1 LVITPFLDLTLALS
15 YKEREYHRH
24 TLSLIVDFKKWNN
37 RDLNMKGVYVI
48 TDSALLQGRLVASVE
63 AALQG
68 GAQIVQYRDKS
79 NTPQQRLIEAQ
90 QLNILCQSY
99 NVPLIINDDLELAAQ
114 LGVGVHLG
122 QQDGSIT
129 LARQRLGAKAIIGA
143 TCHNSLEFAQQ
154 AAQQGASYLAFGAFY
169 PSSTKPLAQLAQL
182 DTLTQ
187 AKHLFNLPVVAI
199 GGITLDNAM
208 PLINA
213 GANYVAV
220 ISDIFARPVE
230 EIRQRTEAY
239 KTLFKN

>member
-1 LVITPFLDLTLALS
+1 
-15 YKEREYHRH
+15 
-24 TLSLIVDFKKWNN
+24 
-37 RDLNMKGVYVI
+37 MKQGIYII
-48 TDSALLQGRLVASVE
+48 TDSVLLQGRLVASVE

-68 GAQIVQYRDKS
+68 GAQIVQYRYKS
-79 NTPQQRLIEAQ
+79 SDSAKRLHQAQ
-90 QLNILCQSY
+90 QLKQLCQHY
-99 NVPLIINDDLELAAQ
+99 NIPLIINDDLELAAQ
-114 LGVGVHLG
+114 LDVGVHLG

-187 AKHLFNLPVVAI
+187 AQHLFNLPVVAI

-230 EIRQRTEAY
+230 EIRQRTQSFNQ
-239 KTLFKN
+239 LFM

>member
-1 LVITPFLDLTLALS
+1 MS
-15 YKEREYHRH
+15 NKQ
-24 TLSLIVDFKKWNN
+24 
-37 RDLNMKGVYVI
+37 GVYVI

-79 NTPQQRLIEAQ
+79 SDSAKRLHQAQ
-90 QLNILCQSY
+90 QLKQLCQHY
-99 NVPLIINDDLELAAQ
+99 NIPLIINDDLELAAQ
-114 LGVGVHLG
+114 LDVGVHLG
-122 QQDGSIT
+122 QQDGSIA

-230 EIRQRTEAY
+230 EIRQRTQSFNQ
-239 KTLFKN
+239 LFM

>member
-1 LVITPFLDLTLALS
+1 MS
-15 YKEREYHRH
+15 NKQ
-24 TLSLIVDFKKWNN
+24 
-37 RDLNMKGVYVI
+37 GVYVI

-68 GAQIVQYRDKS
+68 GAQLVQYRDKS
-79 NTPQQRLIEAQ
+79 TNSTKRFNEAQ

-230 EIRQRTEAY
+230 EIRQRTQSFNQ
-239 KTLFKN
+239 LFKN

>member
-1 LVITPFLDLTLALS
+1 
-15 YKEREYHRH
+15 
-24 TLSLIVDFKKWNN
+24 
-37 RDLNMKGVYVI
+37 MKQGIYII
-48 TDSALLQGRLVASVE
+48 TDSVLLQGRLVASVE

-79 NTPQQRLIEAQ
+79 SDSAKRLHQAQ
-90 QLNILCQSY
+90 QLKQLCQHY
-99 NVPLIINDDLELAAQ
+99 NIPLIINDDLELAAQ
-114 LGVGVHLG
+114 LDVGVHLG

-154 AAQQGASYLAFGAFY
+154 AAQQDASYLAFGAFY

-220 ISDIFARPVE
+220 ISDIFALPVE
-230 EIRQRTEAY
+230 KIAQRTQAY
-239 KTLFKN
+239 KILFKN

>member
-1 LVITPFLDLTLALS
+1 
-15 YKEREYHRH
+15 
-24 TLSLIVDFKKWNN
+24 
-37 RDLNMKGVYVI
+37 MKQGIYII
-48 TDSALLQGRLVASVE
+48 TDSVLLQGRLVASVE

-79 NTPQQRLIEAQ
+79 SDSAKRLHQAQ
-90 QLNILCQSY
+90 QLKQLCQHY
-99 NVPLIINDDLELAAQ
+99 NIPLIINDDLELAAQ
-114 LGVGVHLG
+114 LDVGVHLG

-187 AKHLFNLPVVAI
+187 AQHLFNLPVVAI

-230 EIRQRTEAY
+230 EIRQRTQSFNQ
-239 KTLFKN
+239 LFM

>member
-1 LVITPFLDLTLALS
+1 MMT
-15 YKEREYHRH
+15 
-24 TLSLIVDFKKWNN
+24 
-37 RDLNMKGVYVI
+37 
-48 TDSALLQGRLVASVE
+48 
-63 AALQG
+63 
-68 GAQIVQYRDKS
+68 
-79 NTPQQRLIEAQ
+79 
-90 QLNILCQSY
+90 
-99 NVPLIINDDLELAAQ
+99 LELAAQ

-230 EIRQRTEAY
+230 EIRQRTQSFNQ
-239 KTLFKN
+239 LFM

>member
-1 LVITPFLDLTLALS
+1 
-15 YKEREYHRH
+15 
-24 TLSLIVDFKKWNN
+24 
-37 RDLNMKGVYVI
+37 MKQGIYII
-48 TDSALLQGRLVASVE
+48 TDSVLLQGRLVSSVE

-79 NTPQQRLIEAQ
+79 SDSAKRLHQAQ
-90 QLNILCQSY
+90 QLKQLCQHY
-99 NVPLIINDDLELAAQ
+99 NIPLIINDDLELAAQ
-114 LGVGVHLG
+114 LDVGVHLG

-187 AKHLFNLPVVAI
+187 AQHLFNLPIVAI

-230 EIRQRTEAY
+230 EIRQRTQSFNQ
-239 KTLFKN
+239 LFM

>member
-1 LVITPFLDLTLALS
+1 
-15 YKEREYHRH
+15 
-24 TLSLIVDFKKWNN
+24 
-37 RDLNMKGVYVI
+37 MKQGIYII
-48 TDSALLQGRLVASVE
+48 TDSVLLQGRLVASVE

-79 NTPQQRLIEAQ
+79 SDSAKRLHQAQ
-90 QLNILCQSY
+90 QLKQLCQHY
-99 NVPLIINDDLELAAQ
+99 NIPLIINDDLELAAQ
-114 LGVGVHLG
+114 LDVGVHLG

-187 AKHLFNLPVVAI
+187 AQHLFNLPTVAI

-208 PLINA
+208 PVINA

-230 EIRQRTEAY
+230 EIRQRTQSFNQ
-239 KTLFKN
+239 LFM

>member
-1 LVITPFLDLTLALS
+1 MS
-15 YKEREYHRH
+15 NKQ
-24 TLSLIVDFKKWNN
+24 
-37 RDLNMKGVYVI
+37 GVYVI

-79 NTPQQRLIEAQ
+79 SDSAKRLHQAQ
-90 QLNILCQSY
+90 QLKQLCQHY
-99 NVPLIINDDLELAAQ
+99 NRPLIINDDLELAAQ
-114 LGVGVHLG
+114 LDVGVHLG
-122 QQDGSIT
+122 QQDGSIA

-230 EIRQRTEAY
+230 EIRQRTQSFNQ
-239 KTLFKN
+239 LFM

>member
-1 LVITPFLDLTLALS
+1 
-15 YKEREYHRH
+15 
-24 TLSLIVDFKKWNN
+24 
-37 RDLNMKGVYVI
+37 MKQGIYII
-48 TDSALLQGRLVASVE
+48 TDSVLLQGRLVASVE

-79 NTPQQRLIEAQ
+79 SDSAKRLHQAQ
-90 QLNILCQSY
+90 QLKQLCQHY
-99 NVPLIINDDLELAAQ
+99 NIPLIINDDLELAAQ
-114 LGVGVHLG
+114 LDVGVHLG

-230 EIRQRTEAY
+230 EIRQRTQSFNQ
-239 KTLFKN
+239 LFM